1 MKKSVILTGTL
12 CIALAMGVF
21 ANGNADTSAPA
32 AAQTPAQKAP
42 IVLKI
47 SNGVNE
53 SHPSYLAG
61 LEFKRILESK
71 LPESTMCRCTPTPAG
86 DDVRAT
92 EAVRMGTLE
101 MVATSAS
108 PLTGLVPQLSVFDLP
123 FIITNTKA
131 ADAIYDGPVGA
142 KLASFLESKGLKLL
156 GYYEN
161 GFRQLTNSV
170 REVHSPRTSRA

>member
-21 ANGNADTSAPA
+21 RQTENADTSAPA

-71 LPESTMCRCTPTPAG
+71 LPG
-86 DDVRAT
+86 KYDVQVYAN
-92 EAVRMGTLE
+92 AQLGTTYGLPKRYGWE
-101 MVATSAS
+101 PWKWS
-108 PLTGLVPQLSVFDLP
+108 P
-123 FIITNTKA
+123 
-131 ADAIYDGPVGA
+131 
-142 KLASFLESKGLKLL
+142 
-156 GYYEN
+156 
-161 GFRQLTNSV
+161 
-170 REVHSPRTSRA
+170 HPRPP